1 MGVGAAELNVYGVVP
16 GSRLRGLPVVAAHEL
31 RKPAYLIVAGRFLSG
46 MQRESAAL
54 RANGW
59 SVSRRIEY

>member
-31 RKPAYLIVAGRFLSG
+31 RKPAYLIVAGRFPVRDAEGIGGIAGEWL
-46 MQRESAAL
+46 
-54 RANGW
+54 
-59 SVSRRIEY
+59 VSFPSH

>member
-46 MQRESAAL
+46 MQREIGGIAGEWL
-54 RANGW
+54 
-59 SVSRRIEY
+59 VSFPSH